1 MILAIDI
8 GNTNIVLGGIERERI
23 RFEARM
29 ATDCVKTSDQYCAE
43 LKGILALFEAAPE
56 QIDGCIIS
64 SVVPPV
70 MNSIRTAIRKLTGL
84 TPLVVGPG
92 IRTGLNI
99 RMEHPAE
106 VGSDLI
112 VAAVAAVAEY
122 GAPLLLIDMG
132 TATTI
137 TAIDADGAFV
147 GGCICPGVKISMD
160 ALTGRTAQLPGI
172 SLDEP
177 QVAIGKN
184 TRESMRS
191 GIMFGSA
198 AMLDGLLERME
209 AELGTPARVIAT
221 GGIARFVTPLC
232 KREILYD
239 RSLMI
244 KGLHLLYQRNTE
256 HKKAAQSR
264 NGGQPT

>member
-8 GNTNIVLGGIERERI
+8 GNSNIVLGGIEEDKI
-23 RFEARM
+23 LFEARM
-29 ATDCVKTSDQYCAE
+29 ATDLVKTSDQYCAE
-43 LKGILALFEAAPE
+43 LKSMLSLFEVRPE
-56 QIDGCIIS
+56 QITGSIVS

-70 MNSIRTAIRKLTGL
+70 LNSFRTAVRKLTGRNC
-84 TPLVVGPG
+84 LVVGPG

-99 RMEHPAE
+99 RMDNPAE

-112 VAAVAAVAEY
+112 VAAVAAIADY
-122 GAPLLLIDMG
+122 GAPLLLVDMG

-147 GGCICPGVKISMD
+147 GGCICPGVKISME

-177 QVAIGKN
+177 ERAIGKN
-184 TRESMRS
+184 TRDCMRS
-191 GIMFGSA
+191 GILLGAA

-209 AELGTPARVIAT
+209 RELGAPAKTVVT
-221 GGIARFVTPLC
+221 GGISRFILPLC
-232 KREILYD
+232 SREMIYDRTLMLRGLNILY
-239 RSLMI
+239 
-244 KGLHLLYQRNTE
+244 KRNV
-256 HKKAAQSR
+256 K
-264 NGGQPT
+264 